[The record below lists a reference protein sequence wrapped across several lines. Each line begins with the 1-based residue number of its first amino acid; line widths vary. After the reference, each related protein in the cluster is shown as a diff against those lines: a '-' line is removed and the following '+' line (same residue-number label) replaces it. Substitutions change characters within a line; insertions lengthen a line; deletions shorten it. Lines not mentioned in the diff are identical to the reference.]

1 MLTPEYL
8 QSVGVDIENLFYDAE
23 TDILIDIARRIREN
37 DFKMTAT
44 AEYQVQKLKELGL
57 ATKTINDI
65 LAEALNTSNEK
76 IEVIMQ
82 ESIYKA
88 IRSDMYIY
96 EAAGLDVSG
105 ISYKE

>member
-8 QSVGVDIENLFYDAE
+8 QSVGVDIENLVYDAE

-65 LAEALNTSNEK
+65 LAEALNTSN
-76 IEVIMQ
+76 
-82 ESIYKA
+82 
-88 IRSDMYIY
+88 
-96 EAAGLDVSG
+96 
-105 ISYKE
+105 